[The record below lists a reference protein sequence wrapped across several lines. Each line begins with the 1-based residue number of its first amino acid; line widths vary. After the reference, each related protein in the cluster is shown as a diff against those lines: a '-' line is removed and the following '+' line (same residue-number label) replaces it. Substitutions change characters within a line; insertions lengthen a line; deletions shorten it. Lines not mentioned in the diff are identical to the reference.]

1 MDNKLQ
7 TKYGLLTA
15 ICMVVGIVIGSGIF
29 FKSSKILAIT
39 GGSMALSVATVVI
52 VGLIMII
59 CANIFG
65 ILAQRYEKVNGIVD
79 YAEAALG
86 PKYGYYVAWFMTIMY
101 YPILTSCLAW
111 VSASYTCVLFN
122 IEPTGD
128 FHVAFGAFYLMAGFV
143 LNALAPKLAGKFQVS
158 TTIIKL
164 IPLVLMAVVGI
175 IVGLIN
181 GMTAESF
188 SSASIVDPSKAN
200 GQGLFSSIVAFSFA
214 YEGWIIA
221 TSINAELKNS
231 KKNLPL
237 ALTLGSL
244 ICVIVYVCYII
255 GLSGALT
262 IPDMIN
268 AGDHLPKLAFSE
280 FFGNVAGTV
289 VYVFIV
295 ISCLGTMNGLMM
307 GCCRGAYSLAARGQG
322 FKPKV
327 FSHVDPEVNVPTDSA
342 IFGLLMC
349 AFWYFYWQ
357 VFFIQGHGPFFFNW
371 EPDELPIIT
380 LYASYIP
387 IFIALMKKEKDLSI
401 FKRYILPA
409 LGIISCCFMVY
420 CAFSAYGVQAWYY
433 LAVFAVVMII
443 GSFFYKKPSEL
454 ENK

>member
-1 MDNKLQ
+1 MDNKLH

-39 GGSMALSVATVVI
+39 GGSMSLSVATVVI

-59 CANIFG
+59 CSNVFA
-65 ILAQRYEKVNGIVD
+65 ILANRYEKVNGIVD

-111 VSASYTCVLFN
+111 VSATYTCVLFN
-122 IEPTGD
+122 IEPTGG
-128 FHVAFGAFYLMAGFV
+128 FHVAFGAFYLIMGFL
-143 LNALAPKLAGKFQVS
+143 LNALAPRLAGKFQVS

-175 IVGLIN
+175 IAGLIN
-181 GMTAESF
+181 GLTIESF

-231 KKNLPL
+231 KRNLPL
-237 ALTLGSL
+237 ALTIGSL
-244 ICVIVYVCYII
+244 ICVAVYVAYIV
-255 GLSGALT
+255 GLSGA
-262 IPDMIN
+262 ISVGEMIN
-268 AGDHLPKLAFSE
+268 AGDQLPKLAFSQ
-280 FFGNVAGTV
+280 FFGRVAGTI

-307 GCCRGAYSLAARGQG
+307 GCIRGAYSIAARGQG
-322 FKPKV
+322 FKPDV
-327 FSHVDPEVNVPTDSA
+327 FSHVDPITNTPTNSA
-342 IFGLLMC
+342 IFGVAMC
-349 AFWYFYWQ
+349 GFWYFYWQ
-357 VFFIQGHGPFFFNW
+357 VFFIQGYGPFFFNW

-387 IFIALMKKEKDLSI
+387 IFISLMKKEKDLGS
-401 FKRYILPA
+401 FSRYVLPI

-420 CAFSAYGVQAWYY
+420 CAFSAYGAQAWYY
-433 LAVFAVVMII
+433 LAVFVVVMII
-443 GSFFYKKPSEL
+443 GSFFYRKPSEL
-454 ENK
+454 GNK

>member
-7 TKYGLLTA
+7 TKYSLLTA

-29 FKSSKILAIT
+29 LKGGKILATT
-39 GGSMALSVATVVI
+39 GGSMVLSVATVVI

-59 CANIFG
+59 CANVFAT
-65 ILAQRYEKVNGIVD
+65 LANRYEKVNGIVD

-86 PKYGYYVAWFMTIMY
+86 PKYGYYIAWFMTIMY

-122 IEPTGD
+122 IEPTGG
-128 FHVAFGAFYLMAGFV
+128 FHVAFGAFYLVMGFV
-143 LNALAPKLAGKFQVS
+143 LNAMAPKLAGKFQVS

-175 IVGLIN
+175 IAGLVN
-181 GMTAESF
+181 GMTIESF
-188 SSASIVDPSKAN
+188 ATESIVDPSRAN
-200 GQGLFSSIVAFSFA
+200 GKGLFTSIVAFSFA

-231 KKNLPL
+231 KRNLPL
-237 ALTLGSL
+237 ALTIGSL
-244 ICVIVYVCYII
+244 ICVAVYVAYIV
-255 GLSGALT
+255 GLTGALSVS
-262 IPDMIN
+262 DMIE
-268 AGDHLPKLAFSE
+268 AGDHLPKLAFSN

-307 GCCRGAYSLAARGQG
+307 GCARGAYSMAARGQG

-327 FSHVDPEVNVPTDSA
+327 FAHVDPETNTPTNSA
-342 IFGLLMC
+342 IFGMLMC
-349 AFWYFYWQ
+349 GFWYFYWQ
-357 VFFIQGHGPFFFNW
+357 VFFIQGYGPFFFNW

-387 IFIALMKKEKDLSI
+387 IFIALIKNEKDLGA
-401 FKRYILPA
+401 FKRYVLPIV
-409 LGIISCCFMVY
+409 GIISCCFMVY

-433 LAVFAVVMII
+433 LAVSAVVLFI
-443 GSFFYKKPSEL
+443 GSFFYKNPNEIKTQ
-454 ENK
+454 